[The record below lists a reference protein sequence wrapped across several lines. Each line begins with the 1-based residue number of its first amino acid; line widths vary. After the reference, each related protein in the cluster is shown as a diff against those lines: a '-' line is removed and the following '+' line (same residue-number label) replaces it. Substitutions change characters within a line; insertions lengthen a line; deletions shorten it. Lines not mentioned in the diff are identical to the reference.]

1 MFRRRNAK
9 KHPGQSASS
18 KAADAILEE
27 TKLQMDLKRKQC
39 EREEIE
45 HELRVK
51 LLKTQIEVQ
60 EKMSQVQDKILEML
74 NNNPEKLNIK
84 F

>member
-60 EKMSQVQDKILEML
+60 EKMLEML